1 MLKEVFHFKPPLPLG
16 VVLFDFVFAG
26 VGTGERCVINSAKRQ
41 STSASVC
48 GKTGEDSTFHD

>member
-1 MLKEVFHFKPPLPLG
+1 MLKVVFHFKPPCHFG
-16 VVLFDFVFAG
+16 VVLFDFVVTG